1 MQSLTPDKYA
11 EKFLHSGRNSD
22 PIKTIEFGKLIKERK
37 LNQVKRYEI
46 TDVDINFANP
56 EDGLPPLIM
65 AVRNR
70 DYSMLE
76 HLLSLKDIDL
86 NTKDKHKYNF
96 TAVHHATQLKD
107 MKSIKLLVEAGADF
121 DLGSDGKNKGNTPL
135 MVASWSGFYDA
146 VDYYLSQGACANQ
159 QDSNGFTPLIKACIK
174 HDLKAIKRLIPITDM
189 KIRCRKNK
197 SAMAYIDP
205 KNKKSDAIIRLFKE
219 SADD

>member
-1 MQSLTPDKYA
+1 
-11 EKFLHSGRNSD
+11 
-22 PIKTIEFGKLIKERK
+22 
-37 LNQVKRYEI
+37 
-46 TDVDINFANP
+46 
-56 EDGLPPLIM
+56 
-65 AVRNR
+65 
-70 DYSMLE
+70 
-76 HLLSLKDIDL
+76 
-86 NTKDKHKYNF
+86 
-96 TAVHHATQLKD
+96 
-107 MKSIKLLVEAGADF
+107 
-121 DLGSDGKNKGNTPL
+121 